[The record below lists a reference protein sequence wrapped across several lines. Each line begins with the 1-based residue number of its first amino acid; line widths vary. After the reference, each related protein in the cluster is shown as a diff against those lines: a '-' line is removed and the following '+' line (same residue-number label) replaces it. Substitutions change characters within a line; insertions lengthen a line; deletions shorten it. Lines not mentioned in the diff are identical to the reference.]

1 MTSVHFSHQH
11 HCLLYCVSHQNVNG
25 VNCSQNLKH
34 LLKTNLYL
42 TAWCLIDCDGVARYL
57 DVMFTGQTEEK
68 EGRETNTGRSF
79 KPIKEKQMIQT
90 LNCIKQCDT
99 ATCFL
104 SFSGNYRNFLHHT
117 DFPLKLWAVFRC
129 QRSSVLGCRLRRI
142 MSSSSELFGW
152 AQTDKWTEQKSAA
165 LCDVCETFNTCM
177 LTHTH
182 NYITACCVLTLWLC
196 SYTYPVS
203 NVLANA
209 FSLPFLICKT
219 ILAHLDK
226 SFNVGKM
233 PSFPNWSSTPTS
245 FPSVSPSLRL
255 ALFLL
260 LCVSHHDRRT
270 EISPERTLPLKVLI
284 HIEYVEEE
292 FAVWI
297 FRTIYMQ
304 FSGFD

>member
-11 HCLLYCVSHQNVNG
+11 QCLLYCVSHQNVNG

-79 KPIKEKQMIQT
+79 KPIKENQMIQT

-104 SFSGNYRNFLHHT
+104 PSAGTIETFYTTLIFLWSCEPFSDVRGARCSAAVWGELCLH
-117 DFPLKLWAVFRC
+117 PLNCSDGHRRTNGRSRRV
-129 QRSSVLGCRLRRI
+129 QRSAMCV
-142 MSSSSELFGW
+142 
-152 AQTDKWTEQKSAA
+152 KP
-165 LCDVCETFNTCM
+165 
-177 LTHTH
+177 LTRACSHTH
-182 NYITACCVLTLWLC
+182 EYNYITACCVLTLWLC

-245 FPSVSPSLRL
+245 FPSPSLRL
-255 ALFLL
+255 SVSLSFCCSVFRIMIGAQKSHQNAL
-260 LCVSHHDRRT
+260 VH
-270 EISPERTLPLKVLI
+270 
-284 HIEYVEEE
+284 
-292 FAVWI
+292 
-297 FRTIYMQ
+297 
-304 FSGFD
+304 